1 MPGSR
6 EGTFKSTGKRSK
18 ASSNSQNFKMGVVC
32 STVGGREDGPR
43 QDGKL
48 LTLPPPAPSAASRGL
63 LWHSF

>member
-18 ASSNSQNFKMGVVC
+18 ASSNSQSFKTGVVC
-32 STVGGREDGPR
+32 STVGREDGPR